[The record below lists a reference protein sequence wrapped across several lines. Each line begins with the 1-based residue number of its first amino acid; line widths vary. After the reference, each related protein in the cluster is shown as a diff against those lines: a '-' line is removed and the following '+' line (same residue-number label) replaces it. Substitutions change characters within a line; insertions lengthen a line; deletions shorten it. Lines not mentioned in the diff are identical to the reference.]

1 MAVKVDVYGVRETLA
16 ELRKYERNAYN
27 IIEKD
32 LKRSAQPAAV
42 AVGREFPDEP
52 LLNWHSSGGRLETKS
67 NLPPY
72 NGAAARKK
80 VRVAISTKKPTGIG
94 QHGLVRLQQMDG
106 GAQVYDSAGSVTS
119 GGQGSM
125 ASAGSKFISNLD
137 KHLKTK
143 SRKGRYRSRV
153 MYPATEK
160 HLPLIEKA
168 VEVSI
173 RKIDGEVQ
181 KRLNG

>member
-1 MAVKVDVYGVRETLA
+1 MGIKVDVYGVRETLA
-16 ELRKYERNAYN
+16 ELRKYERNAY
-27 IIEKD
+27 IAIEKD
-32 LKRSAQPAAV
+32 LKTSAQPAAD

-52 LLNWHSSGGRLETKS
+52 LANWHSSGGRKGKARLPEYNAAKAKS
-67 NLPPY
+67 
-72 NGAAARKK
+72 K
-80 VRVAISTKKPTGIG
+80 VKVAVSTKKPTGIG

-106 GAQVYDSAGSVTS
+106 GAQVYDSAGSVTA

-125 ASAGSKFISNLD
+125 ATAGQKFVSNLD
-137 KHLKTK
+137 KHLTTK
-143 SRKGRYRSRV
+143 SRQGRYRSRV

-160 HLPLIEKA
+160 NLPLIEKA